1 MKKKTRKAI
10 VISIVYL
17 IITWIFTLIIAEN
30 AQGFRSDD
38 WFLIWLV
45 LLIPVAFYW
54 AKRFI
59 SAGED

>member
-17 IITWIFTLIIAEN
+17 IITWIFTLLISENLFKFRKDEWII
-30 AQGFRSDD
+30 
-38 WFLIWLV
+38 IWLI
-45 LLIPVAFYW
+45 LLIPIAFYW